1 LYVLKLVTHKLHYH
15 LHLCHN
21 YQLNSNLIIYR
32 TWQFLTESE
41 AIIISPH
48 TIRYFGIER
57 PVVEGYTCIGVSL
70 QEKHGVANGYLLVT
84 YTETLMTVHNP
95 RDTDIYFWGAVFKF
109 VYIKR

>member
-1 LYVLKLVTHKLHYH
+1 MYSAQNNVLT
-15 LHLCHN
+15 N
-21 YQLNSNLIIYR
+21 SINQLNSNLIIYR